1 MRVAEF
7 DREQVLRSAMD
18 EFMSKGF
25 NKTSMQDLKR
35 VTGLHPGSIY
45 CAFENKR
52 GLLIAALEQYTKQR
66 VSEFNAIFAAHP
78 TILAG
83 LEQYMAMV
91 VDECER
97 DEIKDCLLQKALN
110 ELSCQDEEV
119 ETLIRATVGTWKQG
133 MLAQLQEAQQR
144 GEINPDSDCVLLTE
158 YLVMGIYGLRSFAHT
173 RPEKAYSKS
182 SPINC
187 WTRFADPPVLVIPTK
202 KPQMRSVAFHFLAIS
217 HKIAEHPER

>member
-78 TILAG
+78 T
-83 LEQYMAMV
+83 MAMV

-144 GEINPDSDCVLLTE
+144 GEINPDSGCVLLTE

-173 RPEKAYSKS
+173 RPEKGLLKKL
-182 SPINC
+182 
-187 WTRFADPPVLVIPTK
+187 ADKL
-202 KPQMRSVAFHFLAIS
+202 LDAI
-217 HKIAEHPER
+217 R